1 MGLREAAVEVE
12 VRSRDIIS
20 SLFWAVMGI
29 GICWGG
35 YELELGNLHDPG
47 GGFMF
52 FWVGVIMVG
61 LSCGILARAI
71 RQTATAGEMKAVW
84 AGISWKKI
92 VSVLAVLFI
101 YAYLLTPLGFIP
113 ATILLLIF
121 LFKAVEPQRWS
132 WAILGAVVS
141 TLAAY
146 GVFRL
151 WLQCQLPPG
160 LLGS

>member
-1 MGLREAAVEVE
+1 

-20 SLFWAVMGI
+20 SLFWAAVGI
-29 GICWGG
+29 GICCGG
-35 YELELGNLHDPG
+35 YNLGLGNLQEPG
-47 GGFMF
+47 GGFIF
-52 FWVGVIMVG
+52 FWVGVIMIG
-61 LSCGILARAI
+61 LSLGILIQAAR
-71 RQTATAGEMKAVW
+71 GKAVQGELKGIW
-84 AGISWKKI
+84 AGIRWGKV
-92 VSVLAVLFI
+92 VSVLAALFI
-101 YAYLLTPLGFIP
+101 YAYLFTPLGFIP

-151 WLQCQLPPG
+151 WLQCQLPQG
-160 LLGS
+160 LLGI